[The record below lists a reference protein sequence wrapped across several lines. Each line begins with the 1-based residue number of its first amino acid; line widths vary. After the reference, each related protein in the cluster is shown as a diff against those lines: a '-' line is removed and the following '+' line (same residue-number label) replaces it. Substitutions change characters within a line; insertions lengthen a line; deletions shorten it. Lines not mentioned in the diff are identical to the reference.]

1 MPRVNNEKIPLL
13 PRGAAFLSRGEA
25 IPKLQDVQSIEFDP
39 REPQSMQSLPIEYRA
54 KGWSEYVVEASSD
67 PTEEAEDQECE
78 DEEDEDERMDDND
91 GDEETRSETDDEFDW
106 STEYSQNCVALFMAQ
121 KAAEYDAEY
130 KRKWDHYDRQEKR
143 RLRRGIGPPEL
154 HRHPYIEET
163 MWKRHS
169 ISSADS
175 EDSE

>member
-1 MPRVNNEKIPLL
+1 M
-13 PRGAAFLSRGEA
+13 
-25 IPKLQDVQSIEFDP
+25 
-39 REPQSMQSLPIEYRA
+39 
-54 KGWSEYVVEASSD
+54 
-67 PTEEAEDQECE
+67 
-78 DEEDEDERMDDND
+78 DEDD
-91 GDEETRSETDDEFDW
+91 GDEEGENDDEFDW
-106 STEYSQNCVALFMAQ
+106 STEPSQIWVALFMAQ